1 MPRIIVT
8 SRYLKSGSSNNLS
21 NYVKYIATR
30 PGAVMNETER
40 KILSVTDS
48 QTQLI
53 NDLLKDFPEGK
64 DMFEYEDY
72 IHSPNQATASKLIR
86 EITERNADRIANR
99 ENYVGYLGKR
109 PGVVKIGTHGLFSQE
124 DKPIDLNAAAKEISH
139 HKGNVWTHVV
149 SLRRDDAELTGYT
162 DLKSWRELVKRN
174 IPKIAEASK
183 IDINNLKWYAAFH
196 DKETN
201 PHVHI
206 IVYSTDT
213 KEGFLT
219 NKGIEK
225 IRSAFANDIYHD
237 ELYNLYGRRTAL
249 RDDLKNKSSEI
260 MNKLKQELLQG
271 GIISEEL
278 KKDVIRLS
286 GQLSNYKGR
295 KYYKFL
301 PPEVKK
307 TVDEIFIQ
315 LAGNE
320 NISKMYDLWCEMEQ
334 QKHDIYSSAKVKF
347 PPIYQNKAFYSVKNM
362 IIKTIS
368 EMGNLDDFISGEIL
382 LEPTDYNSD
391 FSFEVDIEPVPEP
404 DDYDAPITIE
414 KSKYIIEW
422 SDEYKEACELLY
434 NRESG
439 RDEYLKAEKLLLN
452 EADKGNV
459 LAIHDL
465 GKFYSAER
473 FGAKDD
479 DKSFIN
485 YEEALKDF
493 IHLQANIPH
502 SYEQN
507 VHKSNNLFTD
517 ERAENLEKLQDYIL
531 YRIGKMH
538 CYGLG
543 TEQDYTE
550 AFKWFEESAELK
562 NKYAQYSLG
571 NLYYYGKGVE
581 QSYDKAFEWYM
592 RSSNMGQPYAAYA
605 VAQMYANGETVEKD
619 EVQAQNYYKQ
629 ALAGFQK
636 LEADEQADDNLFYK
650 IGRMH
655 MYGLGTEK
663 NTEKA
668 LDYFMRA
675 AELGNTNAKRSMAWE
690 YILGKNIEQDIDK
703 GIKLLAELAEGG
715 DEYAKATL
723 QHIHDYKQTAL
734 ANSILS
740 LFAAISKLIEDDY
753 MRSHRKLQSKIDKKL
768 AQVIRKKKEELGI
781 KADNTIRY
789 NY

>member
-40 KILSVTDS
+40 KNLSVTDS

-72 IHSPNQATASKLIR
+72 IHSLNQATASKLIR

-109 PGVVKIGTHGLFSQE
+109 PGVVKIRTHGLFSQE
-124 DKPIDLNAAAKEISH
+124 DKPIDLNVAAKEISH

-162 DLKSWRELVKRN
+162 DLKSWIELVKRN

-219 NKGIEK
+219 NKGIEI

-237 ELYNLYGRRTAL
+237 ELYNLYGRQTAL

-286 GQLSNYKGR
+286 GQLGNYKGR
-295 KYYKFL
+295 RYYKFL
-301 PPEVKK
+301 PPEAKK
-307 TVDEIFIQ
+307 TVDDIFIK
-315 LAGNE
+315 LSE
-320 NISKMYDLWCEMEQ
+320 NKIISKMYDLWCEMEQ

-347 PPIYQNKAFYSVKNM
+347 PPIYQNKAFHSVKNM
-362 IIKTIS
+362 IINTIS
-368 EMGNLDDFISGEIL
+368 EMGNLDDIVMDKIVS
-382 LEPTDYNSD
+382 EPIDYD
-391 FSFEVDIEPVPEP
+391 HSFEIEIEPVTE
-404 DDYDAPITIE
+404 DNDMPIVAE
-414 KSKYIIEW
+414 NDFDSKYTLEW
-422 SDEYKEACELLY
+422 NDKYKQACGLLY
-434 NRESG
+434 SKGSG
-439 RDEYLKAEKLLLN
+439 REEYMKAEKLLIN
-452 EADKGNV
+452 DAENGNV

-465 GKFYSAER
+465 GKFYSTEK
-473 FGAKDD
+473 FGAKNQE
-479 DKSFIN
+479 KSHQ
-485 YEEALKDF
+485 YYCQSLKGF
-493 IHLQANIPH
+493 MHLQSALPH
-502 SYEQN
+502 KSEQN
-507 VHKSNNLFTD
+507 IHKSNNLFTD
-517 ERAENLEKLQDYIL
+517 KRAGKTEKLQSYIY

-543 TEQDYTE
+543 TEQDFAE
-550 AFKWFEESAELK
+550 AFKWFEEAAESG

-571 NLYYYGKGVE
+571 NLYYYGKGVK

-650 IGRMH
+650 VGRMH

-663 NTEKA
+663 ETTKA
-668 LDYFMRA
+668 IDYYLRA

-715 DEYAKATL
+715 DEYAKSTL

-740 LFAAISKLIEDDY
+740 LFAALSKLIEDDY
-753 MRSHRKLQSKIDKKL
+753 IRNQRTLHSKADKKL
-768 AQVIRKKKEELGI
+768 RRMIEQKKEHLGI
-781 KADNTIRY
+781 KSDSTLCY
-789 NY
+789 EQ